1 MDESGRKW
9 IKSMKVDENIRGV
22 SLPFSVSE
30 PLNLRHQPADIATT
44 CLLHQYTNTS
54 IQYTPTRQYCHH
66 RFATWLL
73 LRFSTWLLAFLIS
86 LSCSAVQ
93 DCQAV
98 SVLGLE
104 GNWTLEKEEVF
115 ERFYGCYFD
124 KYFRNS
130 DPPIPIQQIVEQSVQ
145 ASLGSDEKVKKFQN
159 KFANNITNIAN
170 KTNIAKYFRF
180 RH

>member
-1 MDESGRKW
+1 MDESGWKGMKVDESGRKW
-9 IKSMKVDENIRGV
+9 IKSMKVIFAVHLCRFLFHN
-22 SLPFSVSE
+22 FWTC
-30 PLNLRHQPADIATT
+30 DINTPI
-44 CLLHQYTNTS
+44 HQY
-54 IQYTPTRQYCHH
+54 QYTPIHQYCHQ
-66 RFATWLL
+66 RFGTWLL

-86 LSCSAVQ
+86 LCCSAVQ

-130 DPPIPIQQIVEQSVQ
+130 DPPIPIQQIIDQSVQ

-159 KFANNITNIAN
+159 KFANNITNIA
-170 KTNIAKYFRF
+170 KRPILQNIAKYFRF
-180 RH
+180 HH